1 HTSAYNVIW
10 QPFVLSLGAS
20 MPTLG
25 LLNSLGGMNGIIT
38 TVVQPL
44 GGWLADRV
52 GRRPFLIAA
61 SLATIGGYGLF
72 AAAGMLNLWV
82 LLTLGVVFLGAAA
95 LSIPARNSM
104 TAESVQT
111 DRHGSAFSL
120 IMVASMVPGVVA
132 PTLGG
137 WVADHLGYVDF
148 FPMAIALEAVALFLV
163 WRYMRETRNP
173 DGEKISLAQVG
184 RVLKRSLVPP
194 KGLFGFFLAVAT
206 DSFSWGMG
214 WGLLNGMLTETL
226 HFSAEQLGLMSSVMA
241 LTWALTQMPIG
252 SYIDKRGVRGMMIF
266 SEALGI
272 PLMLIWLTQT
282 RFEIFL
288 LSQVLFALTAAT
300 WVPVVNTF
308 LTRRVSD
315 ADRAEAFGRLYM
327 FRGLIGFPAPT
338 IGGLLFQLGGMR
350 LPIVA
355 NLIGIFVV
363 IGILAISVHDPKKIP
378 ENA

>member
-1 HTSAYNVIW
+1 
-10 QPFVLSLGAS
+10 

-61 SLATIGGYGLF
+61 SLATIGGYALF

-163 WRYMRETRNP
+163 WRYMHETRNS
-173 DGEKISLAQVG
+173 DGEKISLAQVA

-194 KGLFGFFLAVAT
+194 KGLFGFFLAVAA

-252 SYIDKRGVRGMMIF
+252 RYIDKRGVRGIMIL

-355 NLIGIFVV
+355 NLIGIFIV
-363 IGILAISVHDPKKIP
+363 IGILAISVHDAKKTP
-378 ENA
+378 ESA